1 MRFLQT
7 AIAACI
13 LASLSL
19 PGLAQE
25 DLAALNSRVEELYG
39 KGDLAGAMKVA
50 KKLEEA
56 AERQLGPDH
65 PDTAACLNT
74 LAFLCQAQGEYA
86 KAEPLF
92 KRALAVREK
101 TLGPDH
107 PGTAQSL
114 NNLAELYQAQ
124 GQYAKAEPLLKRAL
138 AIKEKVLGPD
148 HPDTAVSLNNLAR
161 IYESEGQYAQ
171 AEPLYKRALVIK
183 EKALGPD
190 HPSTATSLN
199 NLATLYRGQ
208 GQYAQAEP
216 LLKRALA
223 IMEKTLGPDHP
234 STATCLNNL
243 ALLYERQGQYA
254 EAEPLYKRALAITEK
269 TLGPDHPDT
278 AVSLNNL
285 AGLFYDQG
293 QYAEAEPLY
302 ERALAI
308 REKTLGPDHAGT
320 AQSLNNLAS
329 VYDSQGQYSQAEPL
343 LKRALAI
350 TEKTLGP
357 DHPSTAT
364 SLSNLA
370 GLYAEQGQYAEA
382 EPLLKRAL
390 AIKEKSLGPDHPTTA
405 VSLNNLALLY
415 QEQGQYAQ
423 AEPLYKRA
431 LVIKE
436 KSLGPDHPDT
446 ALSLSN
452 LAGLFYGQGQ
462 YAEAEPLFKRA
473 LVIKEKAL
481 GPDHPSTATSLNNL
495 ATLYRGQGQY
505 AQAEPLLKRAL
516 AINEKTLGPD
526 HPTTATSL
534 NNLACEQA
542 AAGDWLAAVGSID
555 RARHGIRRHVARV
568 LPSLSDREQIQFL
581 KVRDDGKLHS
591 ALSIG
596 LAKADD
602 PKITSLSAGWLANA
616 KSVGQEAAAE
626 RIIIAREGN
635 NPAAKKL
642 ADELTAVRRQLAAL
656 RQSVTAAAESKD
668 ILKKI
673 GELEEQERS
682 LIRGL
687 GVAVPWV
694 EKDDPWVGID
704 AIRRAIPAG
713 TVFVDIAR
721 FAVRDF
727 AYVARDGTPYDPF
740 LPARY
745 AAWIV
750 PPAGAGD
757 VRVIDLGDATRID
770 GLVDEV
776 RSLLNAHSEANG
788 AIATKG
794 EGAAEKELAAATTP
808 LSQLTIQP
816 ILRAATKALGAAPKE
831 LVISA
836 DGKLWLVP
844 FAALSLDD
852 GRYAIEATAIRLVT
866 SGRDLVDPAA
876 AERRSAAVGKPLI
889 MAAPDFDNESAGRAA
904 NQKVD
909 SRGVSPISSP
919 ITARRLPKVGALPGT
934 LDEAMA
940 VAPSVGTL
948 ANAHPDVVTGA
959 DATEAKF
966 KTTPRPIVAILAT
979 HGFFLPDQQLDRKLL
994 ASLQGSD
1001 GGGRGL
1007 ADSRGEAL
1015 ENPLTRCGLLFAGC
1029 NRANAADAA
1038 ANATEDGVLTG
1049 LEIIG
1054 CDLRGTKLVVLSA
1067 CQTGLGDVEAGQG
1080 VAGLR
1085 QAFQLAGARSVVAT
1099 LWSVPDRETAELS
1112 SGMFANLADGKTT
1125 SDCERP
1131 PPPWGPR
1138 SG

>member
-1 MRFLQT
+1 MQ
-7 AIAACI
+7 
-13 LASLSL
+13 
-19 PGLAQE
+19 
-25 DLAALNSRVEELYG
+25 
-39 KGDLAGAMKVA
+39 
-50 KKLEEA
+50 
-56 AERQLGPDH
+56 
-65 PDTAACLNT
+65 
-74 LAFLCQAQGEYA
+74 
-86 KAEPLF
+86 AEPLY
-92 KRALAVREK
+92 KRALAIREK

-107 PGTAQSL
+107 PDTAQSL
-114 NNLAELYQAQ
+114 NNLAALYDSQ
-124 GQYAKAEPLLKRAL
+124 GQYVQAEPLYRRAL
-138 AIKEKVLGPD
+138 AVREKSLGPD
-148 HPDTAVSLNNLAR
+148 HPDTAGSLNNLAGLYR
-161 IYESEGQYAQ
+161 IQGRYAQ
-171 AEPLYKRALVIK
+171 AEALCERALAIY
-183 EKALGPD
+183 EKSLGPD
-190 HPSTATSLN
+190 HPTTATSLN
-199 NLATLYRGQ
+199 NLATLYLAQ

-223 IMEKTLGPDHP
+223 IT
-234 STATCLNNL
+234 
-243 ALLYERQGQYA
+243 
-254 EAEPLYKRALAITEK
+254 
-269 TLGPDHPDT
+269 
-278 AVSLNNL
+278 
-285 AGLFYDQG
+285 
-293 QYAEAEPLY
+293 
-302 ERALAI
+302 
-308 REKTLGPDHAGT
+308 
-320 AQSLNNLAS
+320 
-329 VYDSQGQYSQAEPL
+329 
-343 LKRALAI
+343 
-350 TEKTLGP
+350 
-357 DHPSTAT
+357 
-364 SLSNLA
+364 
-370 GLYAEQGQYAEA
+370 
-382 EPLLKRAL
+382 
-390 AIKEKSLGPDHPTTA
+390 
-405 VSLNNLALLY
+405 
-415 QEQGQYAQ
+415 
-423 AEPLYKRA
+423 
-431 LVIKE
+431 E

-446 ALSLSN
+446 AGSLVN
-452 LAGLFYGQGQ
+452 LASQ
-462 YAEAEPLFKRA
+462 
-473 LVIKEKAL
+473 
-481 GPDHPSTATSLNNL
+481 
-495 ATLYRGQGQY
+495 
-505 AQAEPLLKRAL
+505 
-516 AINEKTLGPD
+516 
-526 HPTTATSL
+526 
-534 NNLACEQA
+534 QA
-542 AAGDWLAAVGSID
+542 ATGDWLAAVDSID
-555 RARHGIRRHVARV
+555 RARHGVRRYVARV

-581 KVRDDGKLHS
+581 KVSDDGNLHS

-602 PKITSLSAGWLANA
+602 LKIAALSAGWLANA

-626 RIIIAREGN
+626 RILIAREGN
-635 NPAAKKL
+635 DPAAKKL

-656 RQSVTAAAESKD
+656 RQAVTAAAESKD

-673 GELEEQERS
+673 GEFEEQERS
-682 LIRGL
+682 LIRSL
-687 GVAVPWV
+687 GAAVPWA
-694 EKDDPWVGID
+694 EKDDPWVGTD
-704 AIRRAIPAG
+704 AIRKAIPAG

-727 AYVARDGTPYDPF
+727 SYIAREGTPYDPF

-816 ILRAATKALGAAPKE
+816 ILRAATAALGAAPKE

-844 FAALSLDD
+844 FAALPLED

-866 SGRDLVDPAA
+866 SGRDLVDPVA
-876 AERRSAAVGKPLI
+876 AERRSAAVGRPLI
-889 MAAPDFDNESAGRAA
+889 MAAPDFDNESAGHAA
-904 NQKVD
+904 DQKAD
-909 SRGVSPISSP
+909 NRGVSPISSPISRP

-934 LDEAMA
+934 LDEATA
-940 VAPSVGTL
+940 VAPSVGRLTD
-948 ANAHPDVVTGA
+948 ARPEVVTGG
-959 DATEAKF
+959 DATEARF

-994 ASLQGSD
+994 AALQGSD

-1007 ADSRGEAL
+1007 ADSRGDAL

-1125 SDCERP
+1125 SDSLRQAQIDMIASRRRLLETAHP
-1131 PPPWGPR
+1131 FFWAAFTVTGK
-1138 SG
+1138 